1 MVIALV
7 CVSQFVWSFTVTV
20 NLVLSESIK
29 QVTAPERLLGQVSSV
44 ERVIALAAEPIGA
57 LAGGPF
63 ADMIGEDIALYQCAV
78 GLAASTAW
86 ALDEHGILSFRKPDE
101 WQC

>member
-1 MVIALV
+1 M
-7 CVSQFVWSFTVTV
+7 
-20 NLVLSESIK
+20 
-29 QVTAPERLLGQVSSV
+29 

-63 ADMIGEDIALYQCAV
+63 ADMNGEDIALYLCAV

-86 ALDEHGILSFRKPDE
+86 ALGEHGILSFCKPDE
-101 WQC
+101 WQR

>member
-1 MVIALV
+1 M
-7 CVSQFVWSFTVTV
+7 
-20 NLVLSESIK
+20 
-29 QVTAPERLLGQVSSV
+29 ERI
-44 ERVIALAAEPIGA
+44 IALAAEPIGA

-63 ADMIGEDIALYQCAV
+63 ADMIGEDIALYLCAV
-78 GLAASTAW
+78 RLAASTAW